1 MSQQINLYNPAFR
14 KQQTHF
20 SLMTILQTLA
30 VVLAG
35 SLLMYAYAVHQVSEL
50 EYQSAQGAK
59 RLNVEQTALAGYS
72 AGFSPQQA
80 NELLKNELLQLEKK
94 ALEASQLLELLSS
107 GAVGNAAGYS
117 EYMRAFSRQIVPG
130 LWLTNF
136 KVSGTQLSLNG
147 AVVAPELVPAYLQKL
162 KNEAA
167 MQGKSFSDLQMKSG
181 KDAKFTE
188 FTLYSTVEDESKSS
202 KVADPATPNKPV
214 ELIKGLSQ

>member
-20 SLMTILQTLA
+20 SLMTMLQSMA
-30 VVLAG
+30 AVLAG

-80 NELLKNELLQLEKK
+80 NELLKNELSQLEKK
-94 ALEASQLLELLSS
+94 ALEASQLLELLRS
-107 GAVGNAAGYS
+107 GAVGNTAGYS

-147 AVVAPELVPAYLQKL
+147 AVVTPELVPAYLQKL

-181 KDAKFTE
+181 KDTKFTE
-188 FTLYSTVEDESKSS
+188 FTLYSTVEEESKSS
-202 KVADPATPNKPV
+202 NVADPATPNKPV